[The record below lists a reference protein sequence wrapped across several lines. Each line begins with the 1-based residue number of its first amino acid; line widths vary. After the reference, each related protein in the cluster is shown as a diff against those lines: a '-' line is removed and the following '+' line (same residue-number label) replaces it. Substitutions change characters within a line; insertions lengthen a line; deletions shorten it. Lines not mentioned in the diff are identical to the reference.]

1 MIVGLM
7 VLALA
12 CGGAG
17 SDGAGAKAGID
28 PYHNQGPLIFLVKDI
43 HKPAPARMGLPDRVL
58 QVSSSLMIFAD
69 WLTTIDGRRKGYP
82 ESNPILGTYPS
93 LGRVNLLIGSGLAAN
108 AFLVPRI
115 KDKEL
120 RRGIWAAMVLLEA
133 KALHGNRNA
142 GLKMNFRF

>member
-1 MIVGLM
+1 M
-7 VLALA
+7 
-12 CGGAG
+12 
-17 SDGAGAKAGID
+17 
-28 PYHNQGPLIFLVKDI
+28 
-43 HKPAPARMGLPDRVL
+43 
-58 QVSSSLMIFAD
+58 
-69 WLTTIDGRRKGYP
+69 
-82 ESNPILGTYPS
+82 
-93 LGRVNLLIGSGLAAN
+93 IGSGLAAN